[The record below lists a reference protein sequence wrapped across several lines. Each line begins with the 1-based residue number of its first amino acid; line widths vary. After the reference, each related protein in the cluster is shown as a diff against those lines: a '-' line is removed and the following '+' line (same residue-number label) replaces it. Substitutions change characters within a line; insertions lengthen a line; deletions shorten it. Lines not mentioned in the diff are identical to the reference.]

1 MILLAYRR
9 RIKSKLGTFCPKSL
23 DKIIKMM
30 LKQLVVA
37 GLLFSSA
44 NVAMAKPESEFVVE
58 DIKVEGLKRVALGA
72 ALTYL
77 PVKVG
82 DSLNSFRVS
91 QLIRSLYT
99 STHFDDV
106 QILRDGN
113 VLVVKVK
120 ERATISNII
129 FSGNDDI
136 KDEQLNESLDGNN
149 VVVGEPLDKTVLTSL
164 ENGLKDFY
172 YSIGKYNADV
182 SAIVTPLPRNRVD
195 LKLVFEEGEAA
206 EIQQINI
213 VGNSIYSDV
222 ELHNQMELQ
231 FDTPWWDFLS
241 ETRYQK
247 QKLSSDM
254 EKLRSYYMDRGYL
267 RFNMDSTQVSMTPE
281 KDGIYIT
288 MNISEGEKYTVSGVE
303 LTGDLLGQE
312 ETLEQILPLR
322 TDELYNLAQVT
333 YAEEFISKYLGR
345 FGYAYPT
352 VTTIPDIN
360 DEDKTVKL
368 TLSVDPGKRIYVR
381 RINFNGN
388 DVTSDEVLRRKVTQM
403 EGSWLANNALDTSKL
418 LISQLTF
425 VEEAEF
431 ETNRIVGRDDQVDI
445 DFNIKEQSSGSFNA
459 GIGYGDRT
467 KLSLQAGI
475 QENNFLGTGKV
486 VGFNIN
492 TNSYN
497 RQATIS
503 YTDPYWTID
512 GVSLGGSIFYSEFD
526 AGNANLVQY
535 NNKSYGVGVN
545 FGYPIDQFNRIQF
558 GLTYK
563 HNEISQLNTYEQIR
577 DFYDVFADPNNPDA
591 GLRFKNFETS
601 IGWTRS
607 TLNRGVFPTAGSQ
620 QSMSLRATTPNSD
633 VTYFKWNFNSKFYY
647 PLSQDQRWSFL
658 AKLEM
663 GYGNGYGEIDGND
676 QILPFWENFRA
687 GGSGSLRGF
696 ENNTVGPRPVYRTP
710 TSITG
715 PDGSTIPLGPGSDIV
730 RNTTDLRS
738 IGGNA
743 MILGGVELIVPT
755 PFVSE
760 DFDNSVRT
768 SLFVDVGNVWDTEF
782 DLDDY
787 RALADTEFNKIAD
800 YSDPGRY
807 RASAGLSVQWLS
819 PMGPMIFSFSRALKE
834 ESGDEV
840 KFFSFNIGQTF

>member
-1 MILLAYRR
+1 M
-9 RIKSKLGTFCPKSL
+9 K
-23 DKIIKMM
+23 

-37 GLLFSSA
+37 GLLLSSA
-44 NVAMAKPESEFVVE
+44 NVAIANTESEFVVK
-58 DIKVEGLKRVALGA
+58 DIKVEGLQRVALGA

-82 DSLNSFRVS
+82 DSMNSFRIS
-91 QLIRSLYT
+91 QLIRSLYA
-99 STHFDDV
+99 STHFDDI
-106 QILRDGN
+106 QILRDGGI
-113 VLVVKVK
+113 LVVKVK

-136 KDEQLNESLDGNN
+136 KDEQLNESLSGSNI
-149 VVVGEPLDKTVLTSL
+149 VVGEPLDKTVLTSI

-172 YSIGKYNADV
+172 YSVGKYNAEID
-182 SAIVTPLPRNRVD
+182 AIITPLPRNRVD
-195 LKLVFEEGEAA
+195 LKVVFEEGEAA
-206 EIQQINI
+206 EIEQINI
-213 VGNSIYSDV
+213 VGNDIFSDV
-222 ELHNQMELQ
+222 ELIKQMELQ
-231 FDTPWWDFLS
+231 FEKPWWNFLS

-247 QKLSSDM
+247 QKLSSDI

-267 RFNMDSTQVSMTPE
+267 RFNLDSTQVSMTPE
-281 KDGIYIT
+281 KRGIYIT
-288 MNISEGEKYTVSGVE
+288 MNVSEGEKYTVSGVE
-303 LTGDLLGQE
+303 LSGDLLGHDE
-312 ETLEQILPLR
+312 YIEQVLPLR
-322 TDELYNLAQVT
+322 DGELYNLAQVT

-345 FGYAYPT
+345 FGYAYPK
-352 VTTIPDIN
+352 VTTIPEIN

-381 RINFNGN
+381 RVNFNGN
-388 DVTSDEVLRRKVTQM
+388 DVTADEVVRRKVTQM
-403 EGSWLANNALDTSKL
+403 EGSWLANTALDTSKL

-425 VEEAEF
+425 VEEVDF
-431 ETNRIVGRDDQVDI
+431 ETSRIPGKDDQVDI
-445 DFNIKEQSSGSFNA
+445 DFTLKEQSSGSFSA

-475 QENNFLGTGKV
+475 QESNFLGTGKV

-512 GVSLGGSIFYSEFD
+512 GISLGGSIFYSEFD

-535 NNKSYGVGVN
+535 NNKQYGIGAN
-545 FGYPIDQFNRIQF
+545 IGYPINQFNRLQF
-558 GLTYK
+558 GLTFK
-563 HNEISQLNTYEQIR
+563 HNKISQLETYEQIR
-577 DFYDVFADPNNPDA
+577 GFYDVFVDPANPDA
-591 GLRFKNFETS
+591 SLEFDNFEAS
-601 IGWTRS
+601 AGWSRS

-620 QSMSLRATTPNSD
+620 QRLTLRATTPNSD
-633 VTYFKWNFNSKFYY
+633 VTYYKWNFDSKFYY
-647 PLSQDQRWSFL
+647 PLTRDQKWSFL
-658 AKLEM
+658 AKVEM
-663 GYGNGYGEIDGND
+663 GYGNGYGTIEGND

-687 GGSGSLRGF
+687 GGSESLRGF
-696 ENNTVGPRPVYRTP
+696 ENNTVGPRPIYRDFT
-710 TSITG
+710 TITG
-715 PDGSTIPLGPGSDIV
+715 PDGSVIPLLPGSDTV
-730 RNTTDLRS
+730 RDPNDRRA

-755 PFVSE
+755 PFVGE
-760 DFDNSVRT
+760 EFDNSVRT

-787 RALADTEFNKIAD
+787 RDLSDDQFNQISD
-800 YSDPGRY
+800 YSDAGRY

-834 ESGDEV
+834 EDGDEA